1 MHKKTVSSSI
11 FKTCENY
18 SFTPN
23 VNLSINDILNDY
35 NLISKKLNLI
45 IQKLSK
51 NNLSSNS

>member
-1 MHKKTVSSSI
+1 MYKKTVSSSI

-18 SFTPN
+18 SFSPN
-23 VNLSINDILNDY
+23 VNPSINDILNDY

-51 NNLSSNS
+51 NNLNIKS

>member
-1 MHKKTVSSSI
+1 MNKPIVSSSI
-11 FKTCENY
+11 FNTCENY
-18 SFTPN
+18 SFTPAIN
-23 VNLSINDILNDY
+23 ISINDVLNDY

>member
-1 MHKKTVSSSI
+1 MYKKTISSSN

-18 SFTPN
+18 SFTSN

-51 NNLSSNS
+51 NNLNIKS

>member
-1 MHKKTVSSSI
+1 MYKKTISSSI

-18 SFTPN
+18 SFSPN
-23 VNLSINDILNDY
+23 ENPSINDILNEY

-51 NNLSSNS
+51 NNFNINS

>member
-1 MHKKTVSSSI
+1 MHKKIISSSI

-18 SFTPN
+18 SFNPDID
-23 VNLSINDILNDY
+23 LSINIILNDY

-51 NNLSSNS
+51 NNLDINS

>member
-51 NNLSSNS
+51 NNLNINS

>member
-51 NNLSSNS
+51 NNLNIKS

>member
-1 MHKKTVSSSI
+1 MYKKTVSSSI

-18 SFTPN
+18 SFSPN
-23 VNLSINDILNDY
+23 VNPSINDILNEY

-51 NNLSSNS
+51 NNLNINS